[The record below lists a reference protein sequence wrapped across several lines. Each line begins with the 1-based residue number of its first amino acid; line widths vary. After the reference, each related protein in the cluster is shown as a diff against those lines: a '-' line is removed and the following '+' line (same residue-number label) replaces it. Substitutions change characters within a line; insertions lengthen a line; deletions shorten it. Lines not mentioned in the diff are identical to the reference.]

1 MKIIALLLLLLVS
14 VVATAQEKPQETEKT
29 VTASEPAAEP
39 RVDDGSIKL
48 FLDKIEVV
56 GQLEKPQA
64 VFIIPGSA
72 PEIDDIRIER
82 SFFKEIFR
90 TVEKRGQII
99 PKTSVEKKERKNYIP
114 W

>member
-1 MKIIALLLLLLVS
+1 LKIIALLLLLLVS

-64 VFIIPGSA
+64 VFIIPGSPPKSMISA
-72 PEIDDIRIER
+72 LNVLFLRRSLER
-82 SFFKEIFR
+82 SRSAGRSSQKHR
-90 TVEKRGQII
+90 
-99 PKTSVEKKERKNYIP
+99 
-114 W
+114 